1 MDKQSLWRDQFK
13 LLKLYNIY
21 PLVEVIKRPYNIQ
34 WLNQTM
40 HSWLKWFNQTKCI
53 ASLNGLTAH
62 STQSTQST
70 LTDSRSSNSQTSN
83 NRKTAKN
90 AEFTFN
96 GYSS

>member
-13 LLKLYNIY
+13 LLELYNIY

-53 ASLNGLTAH
+53 ASLNGLTA
-62 STQSTQST
+62 QSTQST

>member
-34 WLNQTM
+34 WLNQIM
-40 HSWLKWFNQTKCI
+40 RSWLKWFNQTKCI
-53 ASLNGLTAH
+53 ASLNGLTA
-62 STQSTQST
+62 QSTQST
-70 LTDSRSSNSQTSN
+70 LTDSRTSNSQTSN
-83 NRKTAKN
+83 NSKTAKN